1 MSALPPVVSYYGSK
15 TKLAPLYPRPKYRR
29 IVEPFA
35 GGASYS
41 RCYPDHDVLLVDK
54 HERLIAVWQY
64 LIAAKASEIRAI
76 PLLGA
81 GQSTDDLHVCQEAR
95 WLVGWWLN
103 AAVTNPRKTAS
114 KWARTPDVRNG
125 IERDKI
131 ELWGP
136 RCRERIASV
145 VDRIRHWR
153 AVCASFESIDI
164 SEPATWHVDAPYED
178 KGERYIHP
186 SSRLDFEA
194 LGAWCRSL
202 PGQVMV
208 CENEGASWLP
218 FEPLTLGESCTR
230 KRLGGKSIEVLWTND
245 GWRMPVQQLLAGAS

>member
-15 TKLAPLYPRPKYRR
+15 TKIAPLYPRPQYRR

-64 LIAAKASEIRAI
+64 LIAAKASEIRSI

-103 AAVTNPRKTAS
+103 AAVADPRLTAS
-114 KWARTPDVRNG
+114 KWARTG
-125 IERDKI
+125 DKVCF
-131 ELWGP
+131 WGP
-136 RCRERIASV
+136 HCRERIASV

-153 AVCASFESIDI
+153 AVCASYDAVDI
-164 SEPATWHVDAPYED
+164 SEPVTWHVDPPYEG
-178 KGERYIHP
+178 KGRYYHH
-186 SSRLDFEA
+186 SSRDIDFAA
-194 LGAWCRSL
+194 LGVWCRSL

-218 FEPLTLGESCTR
+218 FEPFATGESCKR
-230 KRLGGKSIEVLWTND
+230 KGGGGKSIEVLWTND
-245 GWRMPVQQLLAGAS
+245 GWRMPIQTSLGVA